1 MLEVSL
7 ENPVTASRFVP
18 GRDDMP
24 AAVVHRHDEGQL
36 VLSLAGTVAC
46 KVPDA
51 HWIVPPQ
58 CALWIPAGVPHM
70 SHASANAQCYFL
82 FVSTAVSSLP
92 RECCSLRIT
101 PMLREMIL
109 ELAGS
114 SGTRGPRNRI
124 LLVQLLLDELAR
136 MPVERTC
143 FPIPADPRL
152 RSIAQAL
159 IDEPDDRRTVKQ
171 WSAYIGVS
179 ERTLS
184 RQIFDETGMSFSAW
198 RRQLHLSVA
207 LRALSMGRTVQQVS
221 GDIGYESVT
230 AFITMFKKAL
240 GTTPARYFA
249 NGTAESA
256 RDRDT

>member
-1 MLEVSL
+1 MPEASL
-7 ENPVTASRFVP
+7 ENPVTASRFIA
-18 GRDDMP
+18 GQNDMP
-24 AAVVHRHDEGQL
+24 GSVAHRHDEGQL

-46 KVPDA
+46 QVPDA

-70 SHASANAQCYFL
+70 SHAADNADCCFL
-82 FVSTAVSSLP
+82 FISAAVSSLP

-101 PMLREMIL
+101 PMVREMIL
-109 ELAGS
+109 ELADGNE
-114 SGTRGPRNRI
+114 TRGPRNRS
-124 LLVQLLLDELAR
+124 LLVQLLLDELTR

-143 FPIPADPRL
+143 FPIPTDPRL
-152 RSIAQAL
+152 RKIAQAL
-159 IDEPDDRRTVKQ
+159 IDEPDDRRTVRQ

-184 RQIFDETGMSFSAW
+184 RHIFDKTGMSFSVW

-207 LRALSMGRTVQQVS
+207 LRALSMGSTVQQVS
-221 GDIGYESVT
+221 GDLGYESVT

-249 NGTAESA
+249 NGTAASTK
-256 RDRDT
+256 DRNA